1 MEFLA
6 KLKSKLS
13 YDLSKISLSH
23 RYKLDLFTGEI
34 VYIDMYD
41 NDKIREIVYLSK
53 AGFFIHLKEFLSY
66 KERPT
71 LGEYTVTIY
80 FNPIN
85 LDEIKFYINNLN
97 KKNKNL

>member
-1 MEFLA
+1 MES
-6 KLKSKLS
+6 LKKIKDKLS

-23 RYKLDLFTGEI
+23 RFKLDLFIGEI

-41 NDKIREIVYLSK
+41 NDKIREIVYLTK
-53 AGFFIHLKEFLSY
+53 AGFFIHLKEFAQMY
-66 KERPT
+66 C
-71 LGEYTVTIY
+71 EYNVTIY
-80 FNPIN
+80 FNPVN

>member
-1 MEFLA
+1 MEFLT
-6 KLKSKLS
+6 KIKNKLS
-13 YDLSKISLSH
+13 YDLSKITLSH

-41 NDKIREIVYLSK
+41 NDKIREIVYLTK
-53 AGFFIHLKEFLSY
+53 AGFFIHLREFAPMY
-66 KERPT
+66 F
-71 LGEYTVTIY
+71 EYYATIY

-97 KKNKNL
+97 KRKI